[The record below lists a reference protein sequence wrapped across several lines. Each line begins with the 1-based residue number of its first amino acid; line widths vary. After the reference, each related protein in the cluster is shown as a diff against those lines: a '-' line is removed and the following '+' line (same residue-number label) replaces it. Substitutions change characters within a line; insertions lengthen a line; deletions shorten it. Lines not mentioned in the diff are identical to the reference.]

1 MAENK
6 SFNSRIVLKH
16 DVEANWL
23 MAVNF
28 IPKDGE
34 VIIYDA
40 DVINPVRIKIGNG
53 IDKVNDLPFYSS
65 VPTQIIETNK
75 STPISIWM
83 GTSAEYQAITTID
96 PNTLYYVTDEDTT
109 NLSQAETIEF

>member
-40 DVINPVRIKIGNG
+40 DMDNPVRIKIGNG
-53 IDKVNDLPFYSS
+53 IDKVNDLPFFAGEFDVS
-65 VPTQIIETNK
+65 VDDIDEIC
-75 STPISIWM
+75 
-83 GTSAEYQAITTID
+83 GTTFID
-96 PNTLYYVTDEDTT
+96 ANEVGV
-109 NLSQAETIEF
+109 EF